1 MSAEVLMQRHL
12 PLMLKEKSLR
22 TTLFWLMGVFLMG
35 ALAWGTGQEGKTPLQ
50 PLTVTQVL
58 EQAMERAA
66 QEDQRELV
74 SKYHFQVFRVRDK
87 LDGQG
92 GLKERDEELFENVLI
107 QGFPYQ
113 RLIEKNGQ
121 ALTEKERKEEEKR
134 ESKFK
139 EKIAKREDPTGDEEN
154 GFSLNQ
160 DLVGRF
166 DFSLEGVEEVDG
178 RSNYVLAYKPKEG
191 KLPVKRRID
200 RALNK
205 AEGRIWV
212 DQESYEVSRI
222 EFILK
227 EKVKLWWGLIG
238 SIQEVKGTVQRQEVD
253 PGVWFPTGFDLHL
266 KGRIFFRS
274 LHSRQKVR
282 WSEFDR
288 VTSSVTE
295 AVESPLPDSF

>member
-1 MSAEVLMQRHL
+1 MQRL
-12 PLMLKEKSLR
+12 PP
-22 TTLFWLMGVFLMG
+22 TLIRLIGVFLMS

-50 PLTVTQVL
+50 PLTATQVL
-58 EQAMERAA
+58 EEVMARAA
-66 QEDQRELV
+66 QGDQRDLV
-74 SKYHFQVFRVRDK
+74 KQYRFKVLRVRDK

-92 GLKERDEELFENVLI
+92 GLKERDEEVFENVLI
-107 QGFPYQ
+107 QGLPYQ

-121 ALTEKERKEEEKR
+121 ALTEKERKKEEKR
-134 ESKFK
+134 ESEFL
-139 EKIAKREDPTGDEEN
+139 EEIAKREDSTRDQEN
-154 GFSLNQ
+154 EFSFNR

-166 DFSLEGVEEVDG
+166 DFSLEGVEEVEG
-178 RSNYVLAYKPKEG
+178 RSNYVLAYRPKEG
-191 KLPVKRRID
+191 KLPVKRRMD

-222 EFILK
+222 EFELK
-227 EKVKLWWGLIG
+227 EKVKLWWGILG
-238 SIQEVKGTVQRQEVD
+238 SIQKVKGTVQRQEVD
-253 PGVWFPTGFDLHL
+253 SGVWFPTGFDLYL
-266 KGRIFFRS
+266 KGRILFRS

-295 AVESPLPDSF
+295 AVEPPLPDSF

>member
-1 MSAEVLMQRHL
+1 MIARLRAPKDGVAEY
-12 PLMLKEKSLR
+12 
-22 TTLFWLMGVFLMG
+22 
-35 ALAWGTGQEGKTPLQ
+35 
-50 PLTVTQVL
+50 
-58 EQAMERAA
+58 
-66 QEDQRELV
+66 
-74 SKYHFQVFRVRDK
+74 KYRFKVFRVRDK

-92 GLKERDEELFENVLI
+92 RLKERDEEVYENVLI
-107 QGFPYQ
+107 LGFPFQ

-121 ALTEKERKEEEKR
+121 VLTEKERKKEEKR
-134 ESKFK
+134 ESEFR
-139 EKIAKREDPTGDEEN
+139 EKVTKREDSTGDEEN
-154 GFSLNQ
+154 EFSLNQ
-160 DLVGRF
+160 DLVGRY
-166 DFSLEGVEEVDG
+166 DFSLEGVKELDG
-178 RSNYVLAYKPKEG
+178 RSNYVLAYRPKEG
-191 KLPVKRRID
+191 KLPVKRRMD

-222 EFILK
+222 EFELK

-253 PGVWFPTGFDLHL
+253 PGVWFPTGFDLYL

-274 LHSRQKVR
+274 LHSRQQVR

>member
-1 MSAEVLMQRHL
+1 M
-12 PLMLKEKSLR
+12 
-22 TTLFWLMGVFLMG
+22 
-35 ALAWGTGQEGKTPLQ
+35 
-50 PLTVTQVL
+50 
-58 EQAMERAA
+58 
-66 QEDQRELV
+66 
-74 SKYHFQVFRVRDK
+74 
-87 LDGQG
+87 
-92 GLKERDEELFENVLI
+92 
-107 QGFPYQ
+107 
-113 RLIEKNGQ
+113 
-121 ALTEKERKEEEKR
+121 
-134 ESKFK
+134 
-139 EKIAKREDPTGDEEN
+139 
-154 GFSLNQ
+154 
-160 DLVGRF
+160 
-166 DFSLEGVEEVDG
+166 DG
-178 RSNYVLAYKPKEG
+178 RSNYVLAYRPKEG

-238 SIQEVKGTVQRQEVD
+238 SIQEVKGPVHRQEVD
-253 PGVWFPTGFDLHL
+253 PGFWFPTGFDLYL

-274 LHSRQKVR
+274 LHSRQQVR